1 MKRNKARVNVDIKNI
16 STELQEVKKN
26 SNVVVIQEEKQL
38 LTMKDLLNIDLLD
51 KITDNSE
58 INQKIKEK
66 ALEYANFSAKTTIW
80 LGKHLTEVF
89 DLLSTG
95 NTREASNYIK
105 YLNYIGVNER
115 TARRYRKRYKLYE
128 NIPTEAGKKLVL
140 NLSDDDI
147 QLLENEPKLLNQIDK
162 CNTKEDFLNLKQGF
176 LLENAKQLAL
186 ENKQSNVPEMP
197 KLTLNDIGSRIE
209 TLYLGLPNKHDI
221 DEKKLSLLE
230 KYLAKIE
237 KLLAE

>member
-105 YLNYIGVNER
+105 YLNYIGINER
-115 TARRYRKRYKLYE
+115 TARRYRKRYKLYSE
-128 NIPTEAGKKLVL
+128 IPSEIGKKLVL

-176 LLENAKQLAL
+176 LLENAEQLAL
-186 ENKQSNVPEMP
+186 ENKQPNVPEMP
-197 KLTLNDIGSRIE
+197 KISINDIGSRIE
-209 TLYLGLPNKHDI
+209 TLYLELPNKHNI

-230 KYLAKIE
+230 KYLEKIE

>member
-26 SNVVVIQEEKQL
+26 SNVVVVQEEKQL

-66 ALEYANFSAKTTIW
+66 ALEYANFTAKTTIW

-162 CNTKEDFLNLKQGF
+162 CNTKEEFLNLKQGF
-176 LLENAKQLAL
+176 LLENAEQLAL

>member
-26 SNVVVIQEEKQL
+26 SNVVVVQEEKQL

-95 NTREASNYIK
+95 NTREVSNYIK

-162 CNTKEDFLNLKQGF
+162 CNTKEEFLNLKQGF
-176 LLENAKQLAL
+176 LLENAEQLAL

-197 KLTLNDIGSRIE
+197 KLSINDIGSRIE
-209 TLYLGLPNKHDI
+209 TLYLGLPNKHNI

>member
-26 SNVVVIQEEKQL
+26 SNVVVVQEEKQL

-115 TARRYRKRYKLYE
+115 TARRYRKRYNLYE

-162 CNTKEDFLNLKQGF
+162 CNTKEEFLNLKQGF
-176 LLENAKQLAL
+176 LLENAEQLAL